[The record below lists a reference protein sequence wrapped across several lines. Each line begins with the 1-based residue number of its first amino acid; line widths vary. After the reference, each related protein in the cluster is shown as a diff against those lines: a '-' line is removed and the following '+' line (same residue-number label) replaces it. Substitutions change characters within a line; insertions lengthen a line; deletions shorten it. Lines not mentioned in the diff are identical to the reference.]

1 MCKMLLPL
9 ISQDSILR
17 YWETNKRISLSLHMK
32 KQGLLWEW
40 LPVGE
45 ARDFSAIDIMLF
57 FLLAVLRFGVSTER
71 LSFGSEEEV
80 QSTDKVKIS
89 LLGGYQGE
97 S

>member
-1 MCKMLLPL
+1 M
-9 ISQDSILR
+9 
-17 YWETNKRISLSLHMK
+17 
-32 KQGLLWEW
+32 
-40 LPVGE
+40 GE